1 MIRFRSGAVFARAAV
16 LAAAAVVCAVGEAG
30 AFSGAEGASFLDI
43 PVGGRPAALGSAYSS
58 LAADSYAPIWNP
70 AGLGALSQGEA
81 SLMHLSYLEA
91 MSYESVSVAVPV
103 QKLGGGLGASLQYF
117 RAGSTPGTD
126 AGGNGSGDFTGYYMA
141 AGLGYG
147 RSVGKRLA
155 LGAVG
160 RLITAQIAGVGAS
173 ALAADVGAMGRV
185 GSRLRV
191 SAVAANLG
199 SGLRFLQESD
209 PLPSQLRL
217 GGAIDVVPQV
227 TVSLEGVRAFRSDDS
242 VHAGV
247 EWRAN
252 QVFAVRAG
260 YRSDVTREVGGMAG
274 LTLGTGLCWKGYS
287 FDYAWVPLGDLGQ
300 SQYLS
305 LAVRFGEPAQGPD
318 RVGEGSI
325 IVLP

>member
-1 MIRFRSGAVFARAAV
+1 MIRFRSAAGLARRLAVASAAMLSAAGGAA
-16 LAAAAVVCAVGEAG
+16 

-43 PVGGRPAALGSAYSS
+43 PVGGRPAALGSAYSA
-58 LAADSYAPIWNP
+58 LANDSYAPIWNP

-103 QKLGGGLGASLQYF
+103 GSLGGVGGSLQYF
-117 RAGSTPGTD
+117 RAGTTPGTD
-126 AGGNGSGDFTGYYMA
+126 IGGNGSGDFTGYYMA
-141 AGLGYG
+141 AGVGYG
-147 RSVGKRLA
+147 RSVGKRLS

-160 RLITAQIAGVGAS
+160 RVITAQIAGVGAS
-173 ALAADVGAMGRV
+173 ALAADLGAMGRV

-217 GGAIDVVPQV
+217 GAAIDVIPQM

-247 EWRAN
+247 EWRAT
-252 QVFAVRAG
+252 QVLAVRAG

-274 LTLGTGLCWKGYS
+274 LTLGTGLMWKGYS

-305 LAVRFGEPAQGPD
+305 LAVRFGQESKGPD
-318 RVGEGSI
+318 KVGEGSI